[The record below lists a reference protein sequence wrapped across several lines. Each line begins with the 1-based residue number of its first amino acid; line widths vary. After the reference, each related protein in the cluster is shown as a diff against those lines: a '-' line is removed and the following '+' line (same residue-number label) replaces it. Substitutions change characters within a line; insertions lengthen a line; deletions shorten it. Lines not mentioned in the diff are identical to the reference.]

1 MDWRAC
7 FIYQY
12 HKTNNCMLQRSK
24 TQYNVGLS
32 ELNELPDFVVLS
44 KICDSGAW
52 LNFTGKQKLLDVL
65 ILEAIKLK

>member
-32 ELNELPDFVVLS
+32 ELNDLPDFVVLS
-44 KICDSGAW
+44 KICDSGGISRSS
-52 LNFTGKQKLLDVL
+52 FVVVKVHKM
-65 ILEAIKLK
+65 